1 MGSGRHVN
9 PSSGGV
15 GESTRSRMGD
25 DWETTVSQ
33 VQGPGAADSRRLGL
47 KYRPGSGQDAETDPS
62 RPTALPEGRRY
73 MSHERMHSVCGSL

>member
-1 MGSGRHVN
+1 
-9 PSSGGV
+9 
-15 GESTRSRMGD
+15 MGD

-33 VQGPGAADSRRLGL
+33 VQGPGAADSQRLGL

-62 RPTALPEGRRY
+62 RPTALPKGRRY